1 MWHIGPI
8 SLGPERSR
16 DLSVK
21 GRVKLWN
28 VRRGWGFIVAE
39 DGVQYFAHHSGIKT
53 NQSYKLLVDNQ
64 TVEFDPVNTE
74 KGPKAINIRPADCVS
89 EEAYSANNNK

>member
-1 MWHIGPI
+1 M
-8 SLGPERSR
+8 
-16 DLSVK
+16 K
-21 GRVKLWN
+21 GKVKLWN

-39 DGVQYFAHHSGIKT
+39 GVQYFAHHSGIKS

-74 KGPKAINIRPADCVS
+74 KGPKAVNIRPTDCVS
-89 EEAYSANNNK
+89 EEVCHENIN